1 MPSFR
6 DLRPEAPDPDD
17 LPPPRQREIKGETV
31 DEALARGVRIQ
42 VLPTVRRDPG
52 EPVDQR
58 PRWGNDGF
66 AAKRA
71 RRRRKPKGASE

>member
-17 LPPPRQREIKGETV
+17 LPPPRRREIKGETV
-31 DEALARGVRIQ
+31 EEALARGVRIQ
-42 VLPTVRRDPG
+42 VLPILPRDPD

-66 AAKRA
+66 LTQRT
-71 RRRRKPKGASE
+71 RRRRRALEQAS

>member
-6 DLRPEAPDPDD
+6 DLLPEPPDPDD

-31 DEALARGVRIQ
+31 EEALARSLRIQ
-42 VLPTVRRDPG
+42 VLPIVCRDPD

-66 AAKRA
+66 LGQRA
-71 RRRRKPKGASE
+71 RRRRKPLEQAS